1 MPQLTEEQK
10 SYIVAHINDR
20 PRTAVAKAAGVS
32 MTMLYRVVR
41 MYGGD
46 MAYERTRRN
55 PQHVEIVKKYYPTM
69 TGSEIEAKF
78 GILKGRAAKIANE
91 LGIKHT
97 PETQE
102 RIRQKIQDNI
112 TNNRHKIDFKEL
124 GHKRSV
130 RYKMEYYRKWEGKP
144 QKTKLKLAKTSQK
157 TYKAKYNLIN
167 RYGYIETTDAYTLMY
182 DRNTHRMNEQ
192 YYAGKYKLRF
202 IEDESN
208 DILEHKG

>member
-10 SYIVAHINDR
+10 SYIVEHINDR
-20 PRTAVAKAAGVS
+20 PRTAVAKTAGVS

-69 TGSEIEAKF
+69 TGSEIQTRF
-78 GILKGRAAKIANE
+78 GILKGRAEKIANE

-97 PETQE
+97 LETQE

-144 QKTKLKLAKTSQK
+144 QKTKLRLAETSYK
-157 TYKAKYNLIN
+157 VYKAKWNLIK
-167 RYGYIETTDAYTLMY
+167 RHGYIETTDAYTLMY
-182 DRNTHRMNEQ
+182 DKDTQRMNEK
-192 YYAGKYKLRF
+192 YYTEKYGLKF
-202 IEDESN
+202 IEDNGS
-208 DILEHKG
+208 I

>member
-10 SYIVAHINDR
+10 SYIVEHINDR

-32 MTMLYRVVR
+32 MTMLYRIVR
-41 MYGGD
+41 MYGGEMRHD
-46 MAYERTRRN
+46 LSRRN

-69 TGSEIEAKF
+69 TGSEIQTRF
-78 GILKGRAAKIANE
+78 GIQKNRADKIANE

-97 PETQE
+97 PDTQE

-144 QKTKLKLAKTSQK
+144 QKTKLRLAETSYK
-157 TYKAKYNLIN
+157 VYKAKWNLIK
-167 RYGYIETTDAYTLMY
+167 RHGYIETTDAYTLMY
-182 DRNTHRMNEQ
+182 DKDTQRMNEK
-192 YYAGKYKLRF
+192 YYTEKYGLKF
-202 IEDESN
+202 IEDNGS
-208 DILEHKG
+208 I

>member
-1 MPQLTEEQK
+1 MAFITKEQRK
-10 SYIVAHINDR
+10 YIVAHINDR
-20 PRTAVAKAAGVS
+20 PRTAVARAAGVS
-32 MTMLYRVVR
+32 LSAVYRIVHEQ
-41 MYGGD
+41 GGI
-46 MAYERTRRN
+46 MQYERTRRN
-55 PQHVEIVKKYYPTM
+55 PYHVELVKKYYPTM
-69 TGSEIEAKF
+69 TGSEMQAKF
-78 GILKGRAAKIANE
+78 GIQKNRADKIANE

-97 PETQE
+97 PETME

-157 TYKAKYNLIN
+157 TYKAKCNLIN

-202 IEDESN
+202 IKDE
-208 DILEHKG
+208 

>member
-1 MPQLTEEQK
+1 MAQLTTEQRN
-10 SYIVAHINDR
+10 YIVAHINDR
-20 PRTAVAKAAGVS
+20 PRIAVARAAGVS
-32 MTMLYRVVR
+32 LSAVYRIVHEQ
-41 MYGGD
+41 GGI
-46 MAYERTRRN
+46 MQYERTRRN
-55 PQHVEIVKKYYPTM
+55 PYHVELVRKYYPTM

-78 GILKGRAAKIANE
+78 GIKKNRADKIANE

-102 RIRQKIQDNI
+102 RIRKKMEVVRREARANI
-112 TNNRHKIDFKEL
+112 DYKAAGRRH
-124 GHKRSV
+124 SV
-130 RYKMEYYRKWEGKP
+130 CYKMEYYRKWEGKP
-144 QKTKLKLAKTSQK
+144 QKTKLRLAETS
-157 TYKAKYNLIN
+157 YKVYQAKWNLI
-167 RYGYIETTDAYTLMY
+167 RRHGYIETTDAYTLMY

>member
-1 MPQLTEEQK
+1 MAQITAEQK
-10 SYIVAHINDR
+10 DYIVEHINDR

-78 GILKGRAAKIANE
+78 SIRKKRAYKIANE

-102 RIRQKIQDNI
+102 RIRKKMEVVRREARANI
-112 TNNRHKIDFKEL
+112 DYKAAGRRH
-124 GHKRSV
+124 SV
-130 RYKMEYYRKWEGKP
+130 CYKMEYYRKWEGKP
-144 QKTKLKLAKTSQK
+144 QKTKLRLAETSYK
-157 TYKAKYNLIN
+157 VYKAKWNLIK
-167 RYGYIETTDAYTLMY
+167 RHGYIETTDAYTLMY

>member
-1 MPQLTEEQK
+1 MTQITAEQK
-10 SYIVAHINDR
+10 DYIVAHINDR

-32 MTMLYRVVR
+32 MTMLYRLVR
-41 MYGGD
+41 THGGEMRHD
-46 MAYERTRRN
+46 LSRRN
-55 PQHVEIVKKYYPTM
+55 PLHVEIVKKYYPTM
-69 TGSEIEAKF
+69 TGSEIEARF
-78 GILKGRAAKIANE
+78 GILKGRADKIANE
-91 LGIKHT
+91 LGIRHT

-130 RYKMEYYRKWEGKP
+130 RYKMEYYRKWGGKP
-144 QKTKLKLAKTSQK
+144 QKTKLRLAETSYK
-157 TYKAKYNLIN
+157 VYKAKWNLIK
-167 RYGYIETTDAYTLMY
+167 RHGYIETTDAYTLMY

-202 IEDESN
+202 IEDE
-208 DILEHKG
+208 